1 MTTQLPE
8 FIKFIQ
14 RGWVNANMIVVLG
27 EGGPVVVDTGDFRY
41 VDETLQLIEAEGVD
55 LAEIQLIVNTH
66 CHWDHFGANEA
77 IRKLSGAP
85 LATSAKTAVIFEK
98 PDRKAMWLD
107 YFGID
112 VAPQTVDIR
121 WQDGDVV
128 SLAGVPFQ
136 VIATPGHA
144 PDGIALF
151 QPETRLLISADALHE
166 NDCGILNTAV
176 HGESV
181 LDDALTTL
189 ARLRELDAQIALP
202 GHGNI
207 ITDVPANLD
216 ALERRLHRFKDDPVQ
231 MALHL
236 LRRVMMAGLLMNQ
249 PLPRDAMLDFCLKR
263 PWPYDYAPRVG
274 ADDPEKLLNCLL
286 DEFIERSLVSE
297 TDAGLTSFVPI

>member
-1 MTTQLPE
+1 MTTLLPS

-14 RGWVNANMIVVLG
+14 RGWVNANTILLLG
-27 EGGPVVVDTGDFRY
+27 AGGPVVIDTGDVRY
-41 VDETLQLIEAEGVD
+41 ADETLQLIEAEGVD
-55 LAEIQLIVNTH
+55 LTGIQLIVNTH
-66 CHWDHFGANEA
+66 CHWDHFGANNALRA
-77 IRKLSGAP
+77 ISGAP

-107 YFGID
+107 YFGVD
-112 VAPQTVDIR
+112 VDAQQVDIR
-121 WQDGDVV
+121 WQDGDLVQ
-128 SLAGVPFQ
+128 LADIPFE

-181 LDDALTTL
+181 LDDAIATVN
-189 ARLRELDAQIALP
+189 RLRQLDAQLALP
-202 GHGNI
+202 GHGNM

-216 ALERRLHRFKDDPVQ
+216 ALEQRLQRFKENPAQ

-249 PLPRDAMLDFCLKR
+249 PLKRQAMVTFCLKR
-263 PWPYDYAPRVG
+263 PWPHDYAPRVG
-274 ADDPEKLLNCLL
+274 EDDPEKLLNRLL
-286 DEFIERSLVSE
+286 DEFIERGLVSE